1 MPWGTYV
8 TYVYICDIY
17 VCKYT
22 LGRTVPNISR
32 YFKIHTCHICIHM
45 SHMYHLCIH
54 MSHMY
59 IHICTDTLTR
69 TVQNVGINLYIS
81 SCIYLWYMHRYMFI
95 HRPSEWI
102 HVNISEARAAQ
113 HTHTHTH
120 THANMYIYIST
131 YLDVTHESKET
142 ASTQHIH
149 ASTAHDKGWQRPI
162 GCIKLQVISHKR
174 ATDSR
179 ALLR

>member
-22 LGRTVPNISR
+22 LGRTVPNVSR
-32 YFKIHTCHICIHM
+32 YCKIHTCHICIHM

-120 THANMYIYIST
+120 THMQICIYT
-131 YLDVTHESKET
+131 Y
-142 ASTQHIH
+142 QHIWMLPMNQRKPPQLN
-149 ASTAHDKGWQRPI
+149 TYTPVPRMTKGGKDP
-162 GCIKLQVISHKR
+162 
-174 ATDSR
+174 
-179 ALLR
+179 